1 MFVSCSNTPSAVCKL
16 TTIVKTVNIFCII
29 FIFISFRICFSQN
42 TAFNISTSF
51 VFCQVC
57 FPIIKSTIDR
67 LWTPKAHLAEGE
79 GFEPSVRCRT
89 PVFKTGTFNH
99 SVTLPGLI
107 WRRRGDSNS
116 RYRSLRTND
125 LANRPLQPLGYS
137 SKPGI

>member
-1 MFVSCSNTPSAVCKL
+1 MAKKKHPL
-16 TTIVKTVNIFCII
+16 E
-29 FIFISFRICFSQN
+29 
-42 TAFNISTSF
+42 
-51 VFCQVC
+51 VFTYHSGGRGGIRTLGT
-57 FPIIKSTIDR
+57 FY
-67 LWTPKAHLAEGE
+67 
-79 GFEPSVRCRT
+79 RT

-137 SKPGI
+137 SKMYTMKPGYIVPHLYKIP